1 MRTTGLRI
9 GEAAEIP
16 TSKVDAGLDLVLL
29 EIKSIL
35 ASMEIKAKGERFRI
49 ISSENGVAKIGMI
62 RPYGTVRCGL
72 EAGDMLT
79 VSRAEGKLDCD
90 IIEIVE
96 ELGETDFTVENFR
109 EHQKQGA

>member
-1 MRTTGLRI
+1 MRTTGRRI
-9 GEAAEIP
+9 GETIEIP

-29 EIKSIL
+29 EIKSIVE
-35 ASMEIKAKGERFRI
+35 SMSILKPRFRI
-49 ISSENGVAKIGMI
+49 ISSENGVAKIGMV

-96 ELGETDFTVENFR
+96 ELGETVFTVENFQR
-109 EHQKQGA
+109 TPKTRGMK